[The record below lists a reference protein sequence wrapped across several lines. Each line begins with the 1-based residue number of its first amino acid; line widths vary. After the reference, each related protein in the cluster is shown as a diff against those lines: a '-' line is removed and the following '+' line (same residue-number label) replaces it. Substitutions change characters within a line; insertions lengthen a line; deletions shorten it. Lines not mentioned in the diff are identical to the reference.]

1 MRSEEMPS
9 SGTRSPLSLRLALV
23 LITVALV
30 TSCGTTVQQT
40 PPSAS
45 PATAQAP
52 TAQAPSVQAPGIPPS
67 SAGSLSN
74 SQPVGV
80 EPPDGLLAQR
90 LSNEVSE
97 PGAFVHLEALQ
108 RIADENG
115 GNRASP
121 SAGYEASVDY
131 VVGVLRDAG
140 YDVSTPTYPASG
152 DQDDEAGATLR
163 NVIAQTRGGDQ
174 GSVVMIG
181 AHLDSVED
189 GPGIVDNGSGVAA
202 LLEIASRLGASTPTR
217 NAVRFAFFGSEEEGA
232 VGSTAYVE
240 DLSADERRQIKL
252 YLNVDMVASRNAGY
266 FVQGG
271 KGEDL
276 SAAGPPGS
284 ETVSRVLADELAKT
298 GVNAEIIEFV
308 GDDEAPFVEAG
319 IPSGGA
325 ENGDSEEMSDD
336 QARAWGGQAGE
347 AFDRCYHMAC
357 DGLDN
362 VNRVVLDHYL
372 HALAGTLASFATSTE
387 NLPPR

>member
-1 MRSEEMPS
+1 MD
-9 SGTRSPLSLRLALV
+9 A
-23 LITVALV
+23 
-30 TSCGTTVQQT
+30 
-40 PPSAS
+40 
-45 PATAQAP
+45 
-52 TAQAPSVQAPGIPPS
+52 
-67 SAGSLSN
+67 
-74 SQPVGV
+74 
-80 EPPDGLLAQR
+80 EPPDEPLAQR

-97 PGAFVHLEALQ
+97 PAAFLHLEALQ

-121 SAGYEASVDY
+121 SPGYEASVDY

-140 YDVSTPTYPASG
+140 YEVSTPTYPASG
-152 DQDDEAGATLR
+152 DQDDDVGPTLR
-163 NVIAQTRGGDQ
+163 NVIAQTRGGGQ

-181 AHLDSVED
+181 AHLDSVQD

-202 LLEIASRLGASTPTR
+202 LLEIASRLGAATPTR

-240 DLSADERRQIKL
+240 SLSADERQQIKL
-252 YLNVDMVASRNAGY
+252 YLNVDMVASPNAGY
-266 FVQGG
+266 LVQGG
-271 KGEDL
+271 KGGDL
-276 SAAGPPGS
+276 STAGPPGS
-284 ETVSRVLADELAKT
+284 ETVSQVLVDELART

-308 GDDEAPFVEAG
+308 GDDESAFVEAR

-325 ENGDSEEMSDD
+325 ENGDQEEKSDD

-347 AFDRCYHMAC
+347 EFDRCYHMAC
-357 DGLDN
+357 DSLNN

-372 HALAGTLASFATSTE
+372 RALAGTVGSFAESTE